1 MSKKTISI
9 DIKKIIVL
17 IIMIAIGVVIVN
29 TVKNTPKEKSKM
41 KELYSKLEASEQYKF
56 TMDDGKNK
64 TIIAQ
69 NGKNTII
76 DMYTEKE
83 HVSTLVK
90 DNNTYYILHDKEEYY
105 TYEDNEKDEKIL
117 LSELQPIVEKKATN
131 GKEKI
136 QGKTYNYEEYDGVS
150 TFMNYIGLGIN
161 TENIK
166 TKFYFQGKNLKY
178 IKTINDGEE
187 TLQKIDITYEAP
199 SELFEIPNNY
209 AENG

>member
-117 LSELQPIVEKKATN
+117 LSELQPIVEKEATN

>member
-117 LSELQPIVEKKATN
+117 LSELQPIVEKEATN

-150 TFMNYIGLGIN
+150 TFVNYIGLGIN

>member
-17 IIMIAIGVVIVN
+17 IIIIAIGVVIVN

-117 LSELQPIVEKKATN
+117 LSELQPIVEKEATN

>member
-9 DIKKIIVL
+9 DIKKILVL
-17 IIMIAIGVVIVN
+17 IIIIAVGVVIVN

-117 LSELQPIVEKKATN
+117 LSELQPIVEKEATN